1 MDVRLP
7 DGTIIQGVP
16 DGTTKADLAA
26 RLQRNGMAVPAEW
39 LAAAPEPKQ
48 QSMAERVG
56 AELKQIPRQ
65 LGLAGRYAV
74 EGPLAF
80 LDTLA
85 APLRMG
91 LNAAGANI
99 KPSAQALGASM
110 DEAGVPQPQG
120 ANERVIGDATKLG
133 FGSMGVAGGAQ
144 ALVNGG
150 QNIVQRVLAQLA
162 ANPGTQAIA
171 GSTAGASGGSVREAG
186 GGQGAQFAASLLGGL
201 AGGAGAGVAQSA
213 GNNLAARA
221 RALVSPQASQQ
232 VEQQIELA
240 LRGSGMEWSQLPE
253 RVRQA
258 MRAEVQQ
265 AMQTG
270 GPLNPDAI
278 RRLADFKSV
287 PGATPTRGMLTQ
299 DPVQVTREMNLAK
312 TGANSTDLGLQRLP
326 RVQNDNTQAL
336 LGALDEAGARNA
348 PDAFATGQRVIG
360 ALQGRLDASRGRID
374 TLYQAARDTQGRSA
388 PLDGAAFTSR
398 ASQLLDEGL
407 LGGALPKSV
416 EAHLNRIAR
425 DEVPFTV
432 DYAEQL
438 KTAMGKLQ
446 RGTNDGQARMALGVV
461 RQALEETPLR
471 GAPTVNPGNLPA
483 LPGTVPQPPATLG
496 ADSIAAFNRA
506 RTANRAFMTRVE
518 NTPALRA
525 VMEGAE
531 PDKFVQQFVIGSGA
545 SLNDV
550 RQMGRAVAAN
560 PDALAAVK
568 ANIAAHLKA
577 AATNGTEDVAKFSS
591 AAYNRA
597 LNSIGE
603 RKLGVFFSPD
613 EVRQLQAIG
622 RVGTLMQAQPAGTAV
637 NNSNSAAM
645 LMGRLTDRL
654 TDRTPGLTPLLQGS
668 IRGVQQGAALNIP
681 AALRA
686 LPPTQQLPLL
696 QRMGPVPALYG
707 TGLLALPPEAF
718 DGRQDQR

>member
-1 MDVRLP
+1 MATYEVTSP
-7 DGTIIQGVP
+7 DGKTWEVTAP
-16 DGTTKADLAA
+16 DGASQDQVLAYA
-26 RLQRNGMAVPAEW
+26 
-39 LAAAPEPKQ
+39 KQ
-48 QSMAERVG
+48 QWTAQIKEPPAAVKAGG
-56 AELKQIPRQ
+56 ALKDIPRQ
-65 LGLAGRYAV
+65 LGLTGRYAV
-74 EGPLAF
+74 EGLAGVG
-80 LDTLA
+80 DMLA
-85 APLRMG
+85 APIRLG
-91 LNAAGANI
+91 LNAMGANI
-99 KPSAQALGASM
+99 KPAAQALGASM

-120 ANERVIGDATKLG
+120 ANERVIGDAARLVAG
-133 FGSMGVAGGAQ
+133 AGGMAGGAN
-144 ALVNGG
+144 ALGAGVTGLT
-150 QNIVQRVLAQLA
+150 QRVLAQLA
-162 ANPGTQAIA
+162 ANPGTQGIA
-171 GSTAGASGGSVREAG
+171 AATAGASGGSVREAG
-186 GGQGAQFAASLLGGL
+186 GGPGAQFAASLLGGL

-213 GNNLAARA
+213 GNNLSARL
-221 RALVSPQASQQ
+221 RALVSGQPAQQ

-240 LRGSGMEWSQLPE
+240 LRGTGMEWSQLPE
-253 RVRQA
+253 RLRQS

-278 RRLADFKSV
+278 RRLADFRSV

-299 DPVQVTREMNLAK
+299 DPVQITREMNLAK

-326 RVQNDNTQAL
+326 QIQNQNAQAL
-336 LGALDEAGARNA
+336 LSALDGAGARNA
-348 PDAFATGQRVIG
+348 PDAYATGQRVIG

-374 TLYQAARDTQGRSA
+374 TLYQDARDTQGRSA

-416 EAHLNRIAR
+416 EQHLNRIAQG
-425 DEVPFTV
+425 EVPFTV

-471 GAPTVNPGNLPA
+471 AAPQVNPGNLPA
-483 LPGTVPQPPATLG
+483 VPGTAPQSPATLG

-506 RTANRAFMTRVE
+506 RTANRAFMNRVE

-525 VMEGAE
+525 VMDGAE
-531 PDKFVQQFVIGSGA
+531 PDKFVQQYVTGGGA

-550 RQMGRAVAAN
+550 RQMARSMADR
-560 PDALAAVK
+560 PEALEAVK
-568 ANIAAHLKA
+568 SHIAAHLRG
-577 AATNGTEDVAKFSS
+577 AATNGTEDVAKWSS

-645 LMGRLTDRL
+645 LLGRLTDRL
-654 TDRTPGLTPLLQGS
+654 TDRAPLISEFLQGT
-668 IRGVQQGAALNIP
+668 IRGRQQGAALNVP
-681 AALRA
+681 AALRG
-686 LPPTQQLPLL
+686 PSQQAQMPLL
-696 QRMGPVPALYG
+696 QRMGAAPMLYG
-707 TGLLALPPEAF
+707 TGLLGLPPEAF
-718 DGRQDQR
+718 DARQDQR